1 MVNLIRDPKGESVME
16 PTSSTDRAMQQQIQ
30 TLKPPTLSQQDEVA
44 RLKQRV
50 TELEKELH
58 GKVCEVQSIHCQ
70 IVIELR
76 MYFILCR
83 IKFYLMANDNSNYN

>member
-16 PTSSTDRAMQQQIQ
+16 PSSSTDKAMQQQIQ
-30 TLKPPTLSQQDEVA
+30 ILKPLSSSQQDEVA

-58 GKVCEVQSIHCQ
+58 GKVC
-70 IVIELR
+70 
-76 MYFILCR
+76 
-83 IKFYLMANDNSNYN
+83 A

>member
-16 PTSSTDRAMQQQIQ
+16 PSGSTDKAMQQQIQ
-30 TLKPPTLSQQDEVA
+30 ILKPLSSSQQDEVA

-58 GKVCEVQSIHCQ
+58 VKGNVMCNYSSLCQ
-70 IVIELR
+70 ICHVHI
-76 MYFILCR
+76 
-83 IKFYLMANDNSNYN
+83 

>member
-16 PTSSTDRAMQQQIQ
+16 PSNSTDKAVQQQIQ
-30 TLKPPTLSQQDEVA
+30 ILKPLTSSQQDEVA

-58 GKVCEVQSIHCQ
+58 GKVCEIQSILNVSKLSYTCISTSAGSRSIQ
-70 IVIELR
+70 WQVITV
-76 MYFILCR
+76 
-83 IKFYLMANDNSNYN
+83 N

>member
-16 PTSSTDRAMQQQIQ
+16 PSNSTDKAVQQQIQ
-30 TLKPPTLSQQDEVA
+30 ILKPLTSSQQDEVA

-58 GKVCEVQSIHCQ
+58 GKVCEVQSILNVSKLSYTCISTYAGSSSIQ
-70 IVIELR
+70 WQVITV
-76 MYFILCR
+76 
-83 IKFYLMANDNSNYN
+83 N